1 MRIVTLVL
9 ALLIAAVHGELWF
22 GSSGVPH
29 TMGLRAELQAQ
40 QQRNTDAR
48 EHNARLAAEVEDLKE
63 GLEMVEERARSEL
76 GMLRPDEL
84 MVQVT
89 HRR

>member
-9 ALLIAAVHGELWF
+9 VLLIGAVHGELWF

-48 EHNARLAAEVEDLKE
+48 DHNARLAAEVEDLK
-63 GLEMVEERARSEL
+63 EMVEERARSEL

-84 MVQVT
+84 LVQVT
-89 HRR
+89 QRR